1 MSRHVLVTG
10 AASGIGLEV
19 ARRFAALGDRV
30 TLVDHRAE
38 ALEVAAVSVGA
49 AAAGSGAAG
58 SVGAVGAVGSAGALG
73 SAGSAGAVGSAGSA
87 GSADACVG
95 TVVADLRDPDAPSRV
110 VTEAWALA
118 PVDVLVNAAG
128 VYPATP
134 FLELDAATW
143 DAVQDVNVRAPL
155 LATVTL
161 GRLATA
167 AGGTPSVV
175 NITSGAA
182 LRARPGAAPYSTS
195 KAALE
200 MVTRASALELGAAGI
215 RVNAVAPG
223 FVVVDSAVNRVSE
236 EYAAAVSP
244 NPLGRTGE
252 PSDIAKAVVWLADP
266 EQSGWVTGTILRVD
280 GGSSTGAHTLPLSTA
295 PREDVTA

>member
-10 AASGIGLEV
+10 AASGIGLSV
-19 ARRFAALGDRV
+19 AQHAAAAGDDV
-30 TLVDHRAE
+30 TLVDHRPE
-38 ALEVAAVSVGA
+38 ALDA
-49 AAAGSGAAG
+49 AADTVRAVAGSGAAG
-58 SVGAVGAVGSAGALG
+58 GGRVSVL
-73 SAGSAGAVGSAGSA
+73 
-87 GSADACVG
+87 
-95 TVVADLRDPDAPSRV
+95 VADLRDPEAPASV
-110 VTEAWALA
+110 VSTAWDTA

-143 DAVQDVNVRAPL
+143 DGVQDVNVRAPL

-167 AGGTPSVV
+167 AGRTPSVV

-200 MVTRASALELGAAGI
+200 MVTRAGALELGAAGI

-223 FVVVDSAVNRVSE
+223 FVVVDSTVNPVSD

-244 NPLGRTGE
+244 NPLGRPGA
-252 PSDIAKAVVWLADP
+252 PADIAKAVLWLADP
-266 EQSGWVTGTILRVD
+266 EQSGWVTGTVLRVD
-280 GGSSTGAHTLPLSTA
+280 GGSSTGAHTLPLSTTTSTPGTDSTRQGVPA
-295 PREDVTA
+295 

>member
-1 MSRHVLVTG
+1 MTRHVLVTG
-10 AASGIGLEV
+10 AASGIGLAV
-19 ARRFAALGDRV
+19 ARSFAALGDRL
-30 TLVDHRAE
+30 TLVDHRAD
-38 ALEVAAVSVGA
+38 ALA
-49 AAAGSGAAG
+49 AAAGSIG
-58 SVGAVGAVGSAGALG
+58 STEA
-73 SAGSAGAVGSAGSA
+73 
-87 GSADACVG
+87 VG
-95 TVVADLRDPDAPSRV
+95 TVAADLRDPDAPTRA
-110 VTEAWALA
+110 VTAAWEQA

-143 DAVQDVNVRAPL
+143 DSVQDVNVRAPL
-155 LATVTL
+155 LATVAL
-161 GRLATA
+161 GRLATRV
-167 AGGTPSVV
+167 GRTPTVV
-175 NITSGAA
+175 NISSGAA

-223 FVVVDSAVNRVSE
+223 FVVVDSEVNRVSD

-244 NPLGRTGE
+244 NPLGRPGD

-280 GGSSTGAHTLPLSTA
+280 GGSSTGAHNLPLSSSTT
-295 PREDVTA
+295 REEVSA

>member
-1 MSRHVLVTG
+1 MTRHVLVTG
-10 AASGIGLEV
+10 AASGIGLAV
-19 ARRFAALGDRV
+19 ARSFAALGDRL
-30 TLVDHRAE
+30 TLVDHRAD
-38 ALEVAAVSVGA
+38 ALDVAAASIG
-49 AAAGSGAAG
+49 AGSP
-58 SVGAVGAVGSAGALG
+58 
-73 SAGSAGAVGSAGSA
+73 
-87 GSADACVG
+87 
-95 TVVADLRDPDAPSRV
+95 VVADLRDPEAPARA
-110 VTEAWALA
+110 VTAAWEQA

-155 LATVTL
+155 LATVAL
-161 GRLATA
+161 GRLATGA
-167 AGGTPSVV
+167 DRTPVVV

-223 FVVVDSAVNRVSE
+223 FVVVDSEVNRVSD

-244 NPLGRTGE
+244 NPLGRPGD

-280 GGSSTGAHTLPLSTA
+280 GGSSTGAHALPLSSSTT
-295 PREDVTA
+295 REEVSA

>member
-1 MSRHVLVTG
+1 MTRHVLVTG
-10 AASGIGLEV
+10 AASGIGLAV
-19 ARRFAALGDRV
+19 ARSFAALGDRL
-30 TLVDHRAE
+30 TLVDHRTD
-38 ALEVAAVSVGA
+38 ALA
-49 AAAGSGAAG
+49 AAAGSIG
-58 SVGAVGAVGSAGALG
+58 ST
-73 SAGSAGAVGSAGSA
+73 
-87 GSADACVG
+87 DAVG
-95 TVVADLRDPDAPSRV
+95 TVVADLRDPDAPTRA
-110 VTEAWALA
+110 VTAAWEQA

-143 DAVQDVNVRAPL
+143 DSVQDVNVRAPL
-155 LATVTL
+155 LATVAL
-161 GRLATA
+161 GRLATRV
-167 AGGTPSVV
+167 GRTPTVV

-223 FVVVDSAVNRVSE
+223 FVVVDSEVNRVSD

-244 NPLGRTGE
+244 NPLGRPGD

-280 GGSSTGAHTLPLSTA
+280 GGSSTGAHNLPLSSSTT
-295 PREDVTA
+295 REEVSA

>member
-1 MSRHVLVTG
+1 MTRHVLVTG
-10 AASGIGLEV
+10 AASGIGLAV
-19 ARRFAALGDRV
+19 AQRFAALGDRL
-30 TLVDHRAE
+30 TLVDHRAD
-38 ALEVAAVSVGA
+38 ALA
-49 AAAGSGAAG
+49 AAAGSIG
-58 SVGAVGAVGSAGALG
+58 STAAVG
-73 SAGSAGAVGSAGSA
+73 
-87 GSADACVG
+87 
-95 TVVADLRDPDAPSRV
+95 TIVADLRDPDAPTRA
-110 VTEAWALA
+110 VTTAWEQA

-134 FLELDAATW
+134 FLELDATTW
-143 DAVQDVNVRAPL
+143 DSVQDVNVRAPL
-155 LATVTL
+155 LATVAL
-161 GRLATA
+161 GRLAGA
-167 AGGTPSVV
+167 AGRTPAVV

-223 FVVVDSAVNRVSE
+223 FVVVDSEVNRVSD

-244 NPLGRTGE
+244 NPLGRPGE

-280 GGSSTGAHTLPLSTA
+280 GGSSTGAHTLPLSTT
-295 PREDVTA
+295 REEVTA

>member
-1 MSRHVLVTG
+1 MTRHVLVTG
-10 AASGIGLEV
+10 AASGIGLAV
-19 ARRFAALGDRV
+19 ARSFAALGDRL
-30 TLVDHRAE
+30 TLVDHRAD
-38 ALEVAAVSVGA
+38 ALDEA
-49 AAAGSGAAG
+49 AASIGAGSP
-58 SVGAVGAVGSAGALG
+58 
-73 SAGSAGAVGSAGSA
+73 
-87 GSADACVG
+87 
-95 TVVADLRDPDAPSRV
+95 VVADLRDPNVPARA
-110 VTEAWALA
+110 VTAAWEQA

-143 DAVQDVNVRAPL
+143 DSVQDVNVRAPL
-155 LATVTL
+155 LATVAL
-161 GRLATA
+161 GRLATG
-167 AGGTPSVV
+167 AGRTPTVV

-223 FVVVDSAVNRVSE
+223 FVVVDSEVNRVSD

-244 NPLGRTGE
+244 NPLGRSGD

-280 GGSSTGAHTLPLSTA
+280 GGSSTGAHTLPLSSSSI
-295 PREDVTA
+295 REEVSA

>member
-1 MSRHVLVTG
+1 MTRHVLVTG
-10 AASGIGLEV
+10 AASGIGLAV
-19 ARRFAALGDRV
+19 AQRFAALGDRL
-30 TLVDHRAE
+30 TLVDHRAD
-38 ALEVAAVSVGA
+38 ALA
-49 AAAGSGAAG
+49 AAAGSIG
-58 SVGAVGAVGSAGALG
+58 STEAVG
-73 SAGSAGAVGSAGSA
+73 
-87 GSADACVG
+87 
-95 TVVADLRDPDAPSRV
+95 TIVADLRDPDAPTRA
-110 VTEAWALA
+110 VTTAWEQA

-134 FLELDAATW
+134 FLELDATTW
-143 DAVQDVNVRAPL
+143 DAVQDVNLRAPL
-155 LATVTL
+155 LATVAL
-161 GRLATA
+161 GRLAGA
-167 AGGTPSVV
+167 AGRTPTVV

-223 FVVVDSAVNRVSE
+223 FVVVDSDVNRVSD

-244 NPLGRTGE
+244 NPLGRPGE

-280 GGSSTGAHTLPLSTA
+280 GGSSTGAHTLPLSTT
-295 PREDVTA
+295 REEVTA